1 MVTQDTSG
9 VLSNTMEQINGG
21 KVFKT
26 NTVTNNVEEP
36 PTPVKVVENT
46 DGTNINGTSVSRG
59 QSVIY
64 QGTWDLSKL
73 ANHIFTKEELA
84 QDWSFNDD
92 YDESRINADEKSF
105 KVTDDQGKDVTTLF
119 NLNWDSKAGKWKA
132 DAKDLSK
139 FLESYKGHKLTVEFT
154 GVVTQ
159 DASGVLSNTM
169 EQINGG
175 KVFKTNT
182 VTNNVEEPPTPVKVV
197 TDLNGKDINNT
208 DIQAGTK
215 VVYEGTWD
223 LSELA
228 DHTFTKE
235 ELAQDWSFNDDYDE
249 SKLDVDQST
258 LKVTDEKGNDLLS
271 LFDIT
276 WDSENGK
283 LRINPSDKEAFLN
296 AYKGHKLKVSFQA
309 KAKDDAKGE
318 LTNTMEQ
325 INGGKVFKTNT
336 VTNNVVPKPK
346 PEEPTKPE
354 TPTQEVPST
363 PNNVVYQK
371 ENPNGTVTQAVLPTP
386 EPKAVVHE
394 PEALPQTSDTPT
406 NPLTV
411 IAGALAATLGLFGL
425 GKSRRRED

>member
-1 MVTQDTSG
+1 M
-9 VLSNTMEQINGG
+9 
-21 KVFKT
+21 
-26 NTVTNNVEEP
+26 
-36 PTPVKVVENT
+36 
-46 DGTNINGTSVSRG
+46 
-59 QSVIY
+59 
-64 QGTWDLSKL
+64 WL
-73 ANHIFTKEELA
+73 ANL
-84 QDWSFNDD
+84 
-92 YDESRINADEKSF
+92 
-105 KVTDDQGKDVTTLF
+105 
-119 NLNWDSKAGKWKA
+119 DSKDGKWKA
-132 DAKDLSK
+132 NAKDLSK

-154 GVVTQ
+154 GVVAQ

-283 LRINPSDKEAFLN
+283 LRINPLDKEAFLN

-346 PEEPTKPE
+346 PEEPTKSETPTEPTKPE